1 MSYLRSPLGAHL
13 AFDAG
18 NTRRIGSAVLGMKL
32 EGTSYDEIRSPSL
45 PRRLIQVMNG
55 RIKTMNSGKV

>member
-1 MSYLRSPLGAHL
+1 MNYLRSPLGAHL

-32 EGTSYDEIRSPSL
+32 EGTSYDEIRSPSP
-45 PRRLIQVMNG
+45 PRPSY
-55 RIKTMNSGKV
+55 SGDEWAH